1 MMLDGTWG
9 YVEVKPYG
17 ERGICVLVMVS
28 GSPQVEVQSYPL
40 KPYAGA
46 ARSEKSC
53 RVTSEERRVP
63 RSKNR

>member
-28 GSPQVEVQSYPL
+28 GSPQVEVQSTELPT
-40 KPYAGA
+40 KAVRRGRA
-46 ARSEKSC
+46 KRKVVSSDKRRAKS
-53 RVTSEERRVP
+53 P
-63 RSKNR
+63 KI